1 MMTMPSR
8 DHHEYEELVARVVDS
23 LLSFYSG
30 RRLLC
35 INILFNW
42 YNAV

>member
-1 MMTMPSR
+1 MMMTMPSR
-8 DHHEYEELVARVVDS
+8 DHHEYEELVARVDS